1 MLRDR
6 GTYILGKMTQ
16 RERERERERD
26 DGVMEKS
33 GMLNERLGQQVSFNG
48 ASDDLLA
55 TKVGSINGFYRQI
68 LVSSKDFFMFL
79 SEALDTFAL
88 SFQKLSWRLE
98 YASFGQC
105 PSVLLGVY
113 GPSLL
118 FRDGEQ

>member
-16 RERERERERD
+16 RERERD

-33 GMLNERLGQQVSFNG
+33 GMLNERLGQQVSFKS
-48 ASDDLLA
+48 ASDDLWA
-55 TKVGSINGFYRQI
+55 TMVGSINGFYRQI
-68 LVSSKDFFMFL
+68 LVSSKDSFMFL
-79 SEALDTFAL
+79 SEALETFAL
-88 SFQKLSWRLE
+88 SFQNLSWPLE

-105 PSVLLGVY
+105 PSVLSGVY